1 MSLVLRKSVI
11 AANSAAAAHY
21 KNTVAQREAFNAAGS
36 TALTHQVDREL
47 WAHIDAQTV
56 DIMQPVQGEALYSL
70 LFPLAKT
77 VDIGD
82 IAALW
87 RKSGDEF
94 AASSSVDGQHVK
106 PLQRTAAEWDG
117 TVIPVHTSSFY
128 ENWREAGRNR
138 AQFVDDQAAA
148 VRAVRA
154 RIVDDIFNGTEN
166 ASFKGLRSVGILNSP
181 NVQAL
186 DLVSA
191 GVDFSSPSLTLANAR
206 KGIIAIVQGL
216 IGAANGATGAVDI
229 LIDSDSYFNLVTL
242 TAGTSDTKSFLDI
255 VRELPGVKSIQPE
268 IKLGTNQAIG
278 LIASQEYIAPLVGA
292 AVTTYA
298 EVRTGQLDNYNYTTW
313 GASGLQIKADA
324 AGRSGVLFASGA

>member
-1 MSLVLRKSVI
+1 MSYVLRKAVI
-11 AANSAAAAHY
+11 TANAAAAAHY
-21 KNTVAQREAFNAAGS
+21 KHTVAQREAFNAAGS

-47 WAHIDAQTV
+47 WATVDAQTAS
-56 DIMQPVQGEALYSL
+56 IMQPVAGEALYGL

-77 VDIGD
+77 VDIGS
-82 IAALW
+82 IASLW
-87 RKSGDEF
+87 RKAGDEF
-94 AASSSVDGQHVK
+94 AASSSIDGQHVK
-106 PLQRTAAEWDG
+106 PLQRTAAQWDG

-138 AQFVDDQAAA
+138 QQFLDDQAAA
-148 VRAVRA
+148 TRAVRA
-154 RIVDDIFNGTEN
+154 RIIDDLFNGTDG
-166 ASFKGLRSVGILNSP
+166 AAFKGLTSVGILNSP
-181 NVQAL
+181 NTQAL
-186 DLVSA
+186 DLDA
-191 GVDFSSPSLTLANAR
+191 LGVDFSDPSLTLADAR

-216 IGAANGATGAVDI
+216 IGSTNGAVGQVDI

-242 TAGTSDTKSFLDI
+242 TAGTSGDKSYLDI

-268 IKLGTNQAIG
+268 IKLGSNQAIG

-292 AVTTYA
+292 AITTYA

-324 AGRSGVLFASGA
+324 KGRSGVLFASGV

>member
-1 MSLVLRKSVI
+1 MSYVLRKAVI
-11 AANSAAAAHY
+11 TANAAAAAHY
-21 KNTVAQREAFNAAGS
+21 KHTVAQREAFNAAGS

-47 WAHIDAQTV
+47 WATLDAQTV
-56 DIMQPVQGEALYSL
+56 SIMQPVQGEALYGL

-77 VDIGD
+77 VDIGS
-82 IAALW
+82 IASLW
-87 RKSGDEF
+87 RKAGDEF
-94 AASSSVDGQHVK
+94 AASSSIDGQHVK

-138 AQFVDDQAAA
+138 TQFVDDQAAA

-154 RIVDDIFNGTEN
+154 RIVDDIFNGTDG
-166 ASFKGLRSVGILNSP
+166 AAFKGLTSVGILNSP
-181 NVQAL
+181 NVQGL
-186 DLVSA
+186 DLVTL
-191 GVDFSSPSLTLANAR
+191 GVDFTSSALTLANAR

-216 IGAANGATGAVDI
+216 IGAANGATGSVDI

-242 TAGTSDTKSFLDI
+242 TADKSFLDI

-268 IKLGTNQAIG
+268 IKLGSNQALG
-278 LIASQEYIAPLVGA
+278 VIASQEYIAPLVGA

-298 EVRTGQLDNYNYTTW
+298 EVRQGQLDNYNYTAW

-324 AGRSGVLFASGA
+324 KGRSGVLFASGV